1 MKTAYI
7 FPGQGAQYV
16 GMGRALRDAFPVAR
30 EAMEEA
36 DDALRLSLSKLFLE
50 GPEDELRLTYY
61 TQPAILTVSIA
72 CLRVLRSLV
81 IGLEPAVVAGHSL
94 GEYSALVAAGALSF
108 SDALRLVYL
117 RGRLMDAA
125 VPAGQGSMAAVLGA
139 DQAALERLCQE
150 VSQEGGPVEVAN
162 VNCPGQLVISG
173 AAEAVAIVSRRIG
186 ETGARRAIPLGVSGP
201 FHSSLMLSAGDRLAE
216 TLARVDVRDARPP
229 VVANVHARPL
239 DKAAD
244 IRKALAQQVARPVL
258 WEASVNTMADLGVNA
273 FLELGPGSVL
283 SGLIRKT
290 IKNARVL
297 HAEDP
302 VTMAAVVDQLTD
314 GERFA

>member
-1 MKTAYI
+1 MKTAYV

-36 DDALRLSLSKLFLE
+36 DDALRLSLSRLFLE

-108 SDALRLVYL
+108 SDALRLVHL

-186 ETGARRAIPLGVSGP
+186 ESGARRAIPLGVSGP

-216 TLARVDVRDARPP
+216 TLARVDVRDANPP
-229 VVANVHARPL
+229 VVANVHARPV
-239 DKAAD
+239 DRAAD

>member
-81 IGLEPAVVAGHSL
+81 IGLEPAVMAGHSL

-216 TLARVDVRDARPP
+216 TLARVEVRDARPP
-229 VVANVHARPL
+229 VVANVHARPV
-239 DKAAD
+239 DRAAD

>member
-1 MKTAYI
+1 MKTAFI

-16 GMGRALRDAFPVAR
+16 GMGQALRDAFPVAR
-30 EAMEEA
+30 ETMDEA
-36 DDALRLSLSKLFLE
+36 DDALRLSLTKLFLE

-72 CLRVLRSLV
+72 CLRVVQSLV
-81 IGLEPAVVAGHSL
+81 VGLRPTVVAGHSL

-108 SDALRLVYL
+108 PDALRLVHL

-125 VPAGQGSMAAVLGA
+125 VPAGQGGMAAVLGA
-139 DQAALERLCQE
+139 DQAALERLCAE

-173 AAEAVAIVSRRIG
+173 AAEAVAAVSRRIA
-186 ETGARRAIPLGVSGP
+186 ETGARRAVALGVSGP

-216 TLARVDVRDARPP
+216 ALARTAVHDAHPP
-229 VVANVHARPL
+229 VVANVHAQAVS
-239 DKAAD
+239 KAGD

-258 WEASVNTMADLGVNA
+258 WEASVNTMVDLGVDA

-290 IKNARVL
+290 NKGVRVL

-302 VTMAAVVDQLTD
+302 VTVAKVVDQLAD

>member
-1 MKTAYI
+1 MKTAYV

-108 SDALRLVYL
+108 SDALRLVHL

-216 TLARVDVRDARPP
+216 TLARVDVRDANPP
-229 VVANVHARPL
+229 VVANVHARPV
-239 DKAAD
+239 DRAAD

>member
-1 MKTAYI
+1 MTLAFV

-16 GMGRALRDAFPVAR
+16 GMGQALREAFPIAR
-30 EAMEEA
+30 ATMEEA
-36 DDALRLSLSKLFLE
+36 DDALRLSLSRLFLE

-72 CLRVLRSLV
+72 CLRVLQSLAPD
-81 IGLEPAVVAGHSL
+81 LQASVVAGHSL

-108 SDALRLVYL
+108 PDALRLVHL

-125 VPAGQGSMAAVLGA
+125 VPAGQGGMAAVLGA
-139 DQAALERLCQE
+139 DLALLEALCAD

-173 AAEAVAIVSRRIG
+173 AAEAVAAVSRRIL
-186 ETGARRAIPLGVSGP
+186 ETGARRAVALGVSGP
-201 FHSSLMLSAGDRLAE
+201 FHSSLMLSAGERLAE
-216 TLARVDVRDARPP
+216 ALARTDVRDAHPP
-229 VVANVHARPL
+229 VVANAHAKAVSR
-239 DKAAD
+239 AAD

-258 WEASVNTMADLGVNA
+258 WEASVNTMVDLGVDT
-273 FLELGPGSVL
+273 FVELGPGSVL

-290 IKNARVL
+290 NRHVRTL
-297 HAEDP
+297 FAEDP
-302 VTMAAVVDQLTD
+302 ATVDKVAEELTH
-314 GERFA
+314 GERLR